1 MDKLKD
7 NDIREALCRRETKR
21 RQPEVP
27 DDFCDKVLAGI
38 ETPPSSQR
46 KWTWI
51 AVAAC
56 LLLLIGVGV
65 TTNLKDHSTSDQ
77 TKRTAK
83 VESKPEKMD
92 IEVIPQKTEP
102 TEQPSSIQPQP
113 VSEDKTTK
121 TERTVEKV
129 GTRPQKHTESKNLP
143 SNPDEEPE
151 TIEPM
156 DILRKVQ
163 EATPITET
171 PAQVY
176 TTCIPK
182 EDTTI
187 DSTYISPSKVDEFI
201 AKLADY
207 YDVDPITL
215 PCLGRTDSTVVSKAY
230 VFPDNDEVKLF
241 SRLLQVAC
249 RYKDD
254 TPGYLLNFSHRQ
266 FFFTL
271 DDSRKGMKH
280 LWIAERIGDGRIL
293 LYSTRSPKSTN
304 VPSDCYR
311 KYREQLTNTST
322 REL

>member
-46 KWTWI
+46 KWTWA

-129 GTRPQKHTESKNLP
+129 GTRPQKHTE
-143 SNPDEEPE
+143 
-151 TIEPM
+151 
-156 DILRKVQ
+156 
-163 EATPITET
+163 
-171 PAQVY
+171 
-176 TTCIPK
+176 
-182 EDTTI
+182 TTI

-215 PCLGRTDSTVVSKAY
+215 PCLGRSDSTVVSKAY

-280 LWIAERIGDGRIL
+280 LWIAERIGGGGIL